1 MDEHDPKGLCCV
13 KRNGS
18 LIKGHKL
25 KISNEQTKKACKQK
39 KMLISD
45 KLCFIVNALT
55 VSEREQNRGKARF
68 DDYCRDA
75 LNMRRM

>member
-1 MDEHDPKGLCCV
+1 MTLKVCVVLKGTDLL
-13 KRNGS
+13 S
-18 LIKGHKL
+18 KGTNL
-25 KISNEQTKKACKQK
+25 KFQMSKQRKPEKK

>member
-1 MDEHDPKGLCCV
+1 MTLKVCARLKGTDLLSKGTNLKFQMS
-13 KRNGS
+13 KRRKPEN
-18 LIKGHKL
+18 
-25 KISNEQTKKACKQK
+25 K

>member
-1 MDEHDPKGLCCV
+1 
-13 KRNGS
+13 
-18 LIKGHKL
+18 
-25 KISNEQTKKACKQK
+25 
-39 KMLISD
+39 MLISD

-68 DDYCRDA
+68 DDYCQDA